1 MHRWPEQKLWCP
13 PANPSTSRHES
24 EQCQSQKASNDDEA
38 LQTRESRRMLRIA
51 GQAESELRRAREDL
65 KIVEWIEFK
74 PSRGMRSTEL
84 NRSSRSSND
93 LKARN
98 ESKKCGR
105 PNSSGRTKS
114 VCAALRTK
122 GWQATGIG
130 VGQTVW

>member
-1 MHRWPEQKLWCP
+1 M
-13 PANPSTSRHES
+13 
-24 EQCQSQKASNDDEA
+24 ASVMGICGGLVGPKSGNVEKVSV
-38 LQTRESRRMLRIA
+38 LTV
-51 GQAESELRRAREDL
+51 
-65 KIVEWIEFK
+65 VEWIEFK

-98 ESKKCGR
+98 VAD